1 MNVNQLINEI
11 NNIED
16 IEVPYKEDEDT
27 EKEISDEDKSKMIEL
42 MELHNNY
49 TEKLIKIN
57 TIKKDLK
64 LQINFVTEELQELME
79 KYNLEE
85 LYRNSHKFV
94 LEKKFK
100 KQNIKMNQ
108 LKNIISIVVGDD
120 KAEEVF
126 ATAEKIKDIKQT
138 SSIKCHSYN

>member
-1 MNVNQLINEI
+1 MDVNDLLNQI
-11 NNIED
+11 NNIKD
-16 IEVPYKEDEDT
+16 IENPYNEESNEDVN
-27 EKEISDEDKSKMIEL
+27 EITDDDKSKMIEL

-64 LQINFVTEELQELME
+64 LQINCVTEELQELME

-108 LKNIISIVVGDD
+108 LKDIISIVVGDD

-126 ATAEKIKDIKQT
+126 ATAEKIKDLKQT
-138 SSIKCHSYN
+138 STIKCHSY

>member
-57 TIKKDLK
+57 PIKKDLK